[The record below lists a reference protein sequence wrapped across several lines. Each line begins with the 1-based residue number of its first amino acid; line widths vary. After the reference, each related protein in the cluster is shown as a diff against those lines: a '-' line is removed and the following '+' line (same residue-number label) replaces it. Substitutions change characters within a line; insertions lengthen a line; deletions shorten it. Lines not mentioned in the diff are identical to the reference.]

1 MSEGDE
7 EFGDYVA
14 QEEVEGQRNEQNGE
28 SGRVETSLPQ
38 FYKSPPS
45 DDGRQTNEEEDSQ
58 ASDEVEGSVTQ
69 DTDQLSSS
77 SEVQRPPLSDDGVA
91 PDSLPSRQH
100 SRNPSLQSNNLAFSP
115 SSAINATPGTPDS
128 TRSSSLLVHSLDKR
142 FKTRLN
148 ELSDSRA
155 HSRSSSTSTLAKH
168 LRSTSQHS
176 SIDDLLSTGLEDSE
190 TSTPW
195 EAIRWTKLRKLS
207 NQLYSENA
215 MRSYGSPTVVLPSST
230 IAVGT
235 SKGVVLCFDYHQSL
249 KTVLTLKSGRTLTPG
264 GGNVVSSDQLG
275 HVTSLAVS
283 ADQTYIGAGY
293 STGYIITWEL
303 AKPSTPNLQIPP
315 IGSDFLGKPK
325 YDGHL
330 EGSPVLHLNF
340 CGKRHSMLVSGDVR
354 GMAFSHNAVRSIMG
368 RTVKT
373 RRVLGRYPQNSPSS
387 KRKPTS
393 VLALACQP
401 LGTEM
406 QPSDEICLVAIMT
419 PYMLALISTVPS
431 PQTQYKID
439 NKEKETNLEM
449 GLSACLAWFPVLKTT
464 NGGGGSTPKLAY
476 CWSNVVNVVEVE
488 STKDSVTETVSVNP
502 KFTKKFVCDESVVS
516 IQWASR
522 HVSFVLGG
530 ENACLLTDL
539 F

>member
-1 MSEGDE
+1 MSEEDGGLSDDVVQKVELDQGD
-7 EFGDYVA
+7 G
-14 QEEVEGQRNEQNGE
+14 QNGDACT
-28 SGRVETSLPQ
+28 VETSLPQ

-45 DDGRQTNEEEDSQ
+45 DDEGLTNEEEP
-58 ASDEVEGSVTQ
+58 ADEIEESVTQ
-69 DTDQLSSS
+69 DTDQLSLNSDAQK
-77 SEVQRPPLSDDGVA
+77 VPLSEDGAA

-115 SSAINATPGTPDS
+115 SSAANATPGTPDS
-128 TRSSSLLVHSLDKR
+128 ARSSSLLVHSLDKR

-155 HSRSSSTSTLAKH
+155 HSRSSSTSTLANH
-168 LRSTSQHS
+168 LHSTSQLS
-176 SIDDLLSTGLEDSE
+176 SIDDFLSTGLEENE
-190 TSTPW
+190 TSSPW

-215 MRSYGSPTVVLPSST
+215 LRTYGSPTVVLPSNT

-235 SKGVVLCFDYHQSL
+235 SKGVVLCFDYYQNL
-249 KTVLTLKSGRTLTPG
+249 KTVLHLKSSRTLKPG
-264 GGNVVSSDQLG
+264 GGNVVSSEHLG
-275 HVTSLAVS
+275 HVTALAVS

-293 STGYIITWEL
+293 SSGYINTWDL
-303 AKPSTPNLQIPP
+303 AKSNSPNLQIPP
-315 IGSDFLGKPK
+315 IGGDFLGKPK

-330 EGSPVLHLNF
+330 EGTPVLHLNF

-354 GMAFSHNAVRSIMG
+354 GMAFSHNAVRSIVG

-373 RRVLGRYPQNSPSS
+373 RRVLGRYPQNAPSS

-393 VLALACQP
+393 TLALACQP

-406 QPSDEICLVAIMT
+406 QPSDELCLVAIMT
-419 PYMLALISTVPS
+419 PYMLALISTVPT

-449 GLSACLAWFPVLKTT
+449 GLSACLAWFPVLKSNRSGAAKT
-464 NGGGGSTPKLAY
+464 NPKLAY

-488 STKDSVTETVSVNP
+488 STKDTVTETVSVSP
-502 KFTKKFVCDESVVS
+502 RFTKKFVCDESIVT

-522 HVSFVLGG
+522 HVSVFIPGKKLVY
-530 ENACLLTDL
+530 
-539 F
+539 

>member
-1 MSEGDE
+1 MSQDDE

-14 QEEVEGQRNEQNGE
+14 QEAVSYQKNEQNGE
-28 SGRVETSLPQ
+28 SGTVETSLPQ

-45 DDGRQTNEEEDSQ
+45 DDEWQTNEEEASQ
-58 ASDEVEGSVTQ
+58 ATDEIEGSVAQ
-69 DTDQLSSS
+69 DTDQLSLN
-77 SEVQRPPLSDDGVA
+77 SEVQRTPLSDNRAA

-115 SSAINATPGTPDS
+115 SSVANATPGTPDS

-155 HSRSSSTSTLAKH
+155 HSRSSSTSTLTNH
-168 LRSTSQHS
+168 LRSTSQIS
-176 SIDDLLSTGLEDSE
+176 SIDDLLSTGLEESE

-215 MRSYGSPTVVLPSST
+215 VRAYGSPTAVFPSST

-235 SKGVVLCFDYHQSL
+235 SKGVVLCFDYHQNL
-249 KTVLTLKSGRTLTPG
+249 KTVLTLKSSRMLTPG
-264 GGNVVSSDQLG
+264 GGNIVSSDQLG
-275 HVTSLAVS
+275 PVTSLAVS

-293 STGYIITWEL
+293 KTGFIVTWDL
-303 AKPSTPNLQIPP
+303 AKPNSPNLQIPP

-330 EGSPVLHLNF
+330 EGTPVLHLNF

-354 GMAFSHNAVRSIMG
+354 GMAFLHNAVRSIVG

-373 RRVLGRYPQNSPSS
+373 RRVLGRYPQNAPSS

-393 VLALACQP
+393 ILALACQP

-419 PYMLALISTVPS
+419 PYMLALISTVPA

-439 NKEKETNLEM
+439 NNEKETNMEM
-449 GLSACLAWFPVLKTT
+449 GLSACLAWFPVLRST
-464 NGGGGSTPKLAY
+464 NGREDAKTNPKLAY

-488 STKDSVTETVSVNP
+488 STKDTITETVSVNP
-502 KFTKKFVCDESVVS
+502 RFTKKFVCDESVVS

-522 HVSFVLGG
+522 HVSFISCG
-530 ENACLLTDL
+530 EKLVY
-539 F
+539 